1 MSSIKAS
8 FSALEEDPL
17 PPNLPII
24 AISASL
30 EISKLLSNK
39 KNEPKP
45 PIGLEVFLGR
55 VIADVMP
62 FALFHGIK
70 TELGLKASCMLKPM
84 LYIDASSSLVT
95 LKAPIST
102 IPNCVSGAI
111 NPGVII
117 FPLAS

>member
-8 FSALEEDPL
+8 VSALEEDPL

-24 AISASL
+24 TISASL

-39 KNEPKP
+39 KNDPKP
-45 PIGLEVFLGR
+45 PMGLEVFLGR
-55 VIADVMP
+55 VIAEVIP

-70 TELGLKASCMLKPM
+70 TELGLKASCMLKPI
-84 LYIDASSSLVT
+84 LYIEASSSRVT
-95 LKAPIST
+95 FKAPISI

-117 FPLAS
+117 FPLAL

>member
-55 VIADVMP
+55 VIAEVIP

-84 LYIDASSSLVT
+84 LYLSL
-95 LKAPIST
+95 IH
-102 IPNCVSGAI
+102 I
-111 NPGVII
+111 
-117 FPLAS
+117 